1 MDQSSGATIVNINL
15 NPSLTSPALTPKA
28 NSTSGSNSGTSPNSN
43 TPAVDPLASENVFL
57 QLFIAQLQ
65 NQDPT
70 TPADPTQ
77 FVTQLAQFSN
87 LEQSTQQTSDLNAIL
102 SQLQAYGTAGSS
114 GSGATSNIPNS

>member
-1 MDQSSGATIVNINL
+1 MNINL
-15 NPSLTSPALTPKA
+15 NPAATSTTASTPTSTTS
-28 NSTSGSNSGTSPNSN
+28 NSTSSAS
-43 TPAVDPLASENVFL
+43 ADPLASEDVFL

-77 FVTQLAQFSN
+77 FVTQLAQFTT

-102 SQLQAYGTAGSS
+102 AQLQASATPPATGSGTGTNTAG
-114 GSGATSNIPNS
+114 I

>member
-1 MDQSSGATIVNINL
+1 
-15 NPSLTSPALTPKA
+15 
-28 NSTSGSNSGTSPNSN
+28 
-43 TPAVDPLASENVFL
+43 VDPLASENVFL

-77 FVTQLAQFSN
+77 FVTQLAQFTN

-102 SQLQAYGTAGSS
+102 AQLQAYGAS
-114 GSGATSNIPNS
+114 GSGSGTTSNIPNS